1 MSSKRAAD
9 ARTKVKAMD
18 QVETGIGGNDRRGF
32 LKAVLMMGMAGAAGV
47 TTWWVTREDERAVVS
62 VVGSPAQVTP
72 QVRIVEPP
80 ASPPT
85 VEQSRGGIEAKAL
98 SDPGAD
104 LQGELDLALERVDSL
119 TSELAAFKTR
129 TADLEAQLAS
139 TEGRVGV
146 LGGLLALY
154 TQLDELELDE
164 VVEGGLD
171 ELGFWIDQALSHVPV
186 LRRGLATADR
196 LLGQL
201 EMSLPS
207 IEDGIGWLQGVVN
220 RLADAL
226 QVMEDSLEETVEPL
240 EPLAAKLADFVAKI
254 LGWLPFGV
262 GKRVQRGLDGILGV
276 LTHVPELVR
285 STDSL
290 VLAPLGDW
298 FSRDG
303 EQPAI
308 QNALIDPVKTDALG
322 PAGRL
327 ATDVEVV
334 DKQLTEKLA
343 DPVRVQL
350 SARKPVREE
359 IGRYR
364 EQYGL

>member
-1 MSSKRAAD
+1 M
-9 ARTKVKAMD
+9 KVTVMD
-18 QVETGIGGNDRRGF
+18 QVETRKGGSDRRGF

-47 TTWWVTREDERAVVS
+47 TTWWVTREEEPPVVS
-62 VVGSPAQVTP
+62 VVGPPPQATP
-72 QVRIVEPP
+72 QVRVVEPP
-80 ASPPT
+80 GAT
-85 VEQSRGGIEAKAL
+85 RAAGRETGDVTAKAQPDR
-98 SDPGAD
+98 SAD
-104 LQGELDLALERVDSL
+104 LQAELDLALERVDSL
-119 TSELAAFKTR
+119 TSELAAYRTR
-129 TADLEAQLAS
+129 TADLEAQLSS
-139 TEGRVGV
+139 TESRVGV

-154 TQLDELELDE
+154 SQLDELELDE

-186 LRRGLATADR
+186 LRRGLATADK

-201 EMSLPS
+201 EASLPS
-207 IEDGIGWLQGVVN
+207 IEDGIGWLQGIVN

-240 EPLAAKLADFVAKI
+240 QPLAAKLADFVARI

-290 VLAPLGDW
+290 LLAPLSDW

-308 QNALIDPVKTDALG
+308 ESALIGPVKADALG
-322 PAGRL
+322 PAERL

-343 DPVRVQL
+343 DPVRAQL

-359 IGRYR
+359 IGQYR

>member
-1 MSSKRAAD
+1 MAAG
-9 ARTKVKAMD
+9 RMKVTVMD
-18 QVETGIGGNDRRGF
+18 EIETRESGSDRRSF
-32 LKAVLMMGMAGAAGV
+32 LKAALMLGMAGAAGA
-47 TTWWVTREDERAVVS
+47 TTWWLTREEEPPVVS
-62 VVGSPAQVTP
+62 VVGPPGEATAQVR
-72 QVRIVEPP
+72 VLEPP
-80 ASPPT
+80 GSLT
-85 VEQSRGGIEAKAL
+85 MVEQPDQGVEAKAVP
-98 SDPGAD
+98 DPSAD
-104 LQGELDLALERVDSL
+104 LQAELDVALGRVDSL
-119 TSELAAFKTR
+119 TEELIAYKTR
-129 TADLEAQLAS
+129 TTELEAQLAS

-154 TQLDELELDE
+154 SQLDELELDD

-171 ELGFWIDQALSHVPV
+171 ELGFWIDQALSHVPI
-186 LRRGLATADR
+186 LRRGLTTADR

-201 EMSLPS
+201 EASLPS
-207 IEDGIGWLQGVVN
+207 IGDGIGWLQGIVN

-240 EPLAAKLADFVAKI
+240 QPLAAKLADFVTKI
-254 LGWLPFGV
+254 LGWVPFGV
-262 GKRVQRGLDGILGV
+262 GKRVQRGLEGILGV

-285 STDSL
+285 SMDGL

-298 FSRDG
+298 FSGND

-308 QNALIDPVKTDALG
+308 QSGLIEPVKEDALR
-322 PAGRL
+322 PAERL

-343 DPVRVQL
+343 DPVRARL
-350 SARKPVREE
+350 RARKPVLDE

-364 EQYGL
+364 KECGL